1 MSLGVFLRE
10 NWPFLLVGAL
20 LTFLSSFGQT
30 FFISVFAGEIQTTF
44 GLTSGEW
51 GALYATGTLVSGFCM
66 IWAGMLSDRLRVRV
80 LGPAVLVGL
89 AAATLSMAVVPEA
102 AYLPFVIFLLR
113 FFGQGMASH
122 VAIVAMS
129 RWFVATRGRAVSIAG
144 LGFAMG
150 EAFLPIIFVSLL
162 VVADW
167 RVLWVVAAAIPLLLS
182 PVIFRLLKLERSPA
196 ALAEESASLGL
207 DQKHWTRGE
216 VLRSPL
222 FWLIL
227 PFLLA
232 PPAFSTSFFFLQVH
246 LAEVKGWSHT
256 ALVALFPVFT
266 VAAIAGALSSG
277 WIVDRIGSARLIP
290 FIQLPMAAGFL
301 VIASTG
307 SLGATAIAMSLMGL
321 SQGMVS
327 TVPNVFW
334 AEFFGTRHIGSVKA
348 MATAVMVIGSAIGPW
363 ITGVFIDRGVMF
375 PEQMPLIAGYF
386 AFAAILVL
394 IGVSRAAPRLTP
406 AT

>member
-10 NWPFLLVGAL
+10 NWPFLLVGVL

-30 FFISVFAGEIQTTF
+30 FFISVFAGEIQSTF
-44 GLTSGEW
+44 NLTSGEW
-51 GALYATGTLVSGFCM
+51 GALYATGTLVSGLLM
-66 IWAGMLSDRLRVRV
+66 IWAGMLSDKLRVRV

-89 AAATLSMAVVPEA
+89 AAATLTMAVVPEA

-144 LGFAMG
+144 VGFAMG
-150 EAFLPIIFVSLL
+150 EAFLPMIFVSLL

-167 RVLWVVAAAIPLLLS
+167 RVLWIVAAAIPLLLS
-182 PVIFRLLKLERSPA
+182 PVIYRLLKLERSPA
-196 ALAEESASLGL
+196 ALAEESLALGL
-207 DQKHWTRGE
+207 DGRHWTRGE
-216 VLRSPL
+216 VLKSPL
-222 FWLIL
+222 FWMIL
-227 PFLLA
+227 PFLIG

-256 ALVALFPVFT
+256 SLVALFPVFT
-266 VAAIAGALSSG
+266 IFGIIGGLSSG
-277 WIVDRIGSARLIP
+277 WVVDRIGSARLIP

-301 VIASTG
+301 VISMTG
-307 SLGATAIAMSLMGL
+307 SIGATAVAMGLMGL

-348 MATAVMVIGSAIGPW
+348 MATAVMVMGSAFGPW
-363 ITGVFIDRGVMF
+363 ITGVFIDRGMQF
-375 PEQMPLIAGYF
+375 PEQMPFIATYF
-386 AFAAILVL
+386 TIAAILVL
-394 IGVSRAAPRLTP
+394 IAVTRAAPRLTP
-406 AT
+406 AP

>member
-1 MSLGVFLRE
+1 MSLAVFLRE

-51 GALYATGTLVSGFCM
+51 GGLYATGTLVSGFCM

-144 LGFAMG
+144 LGFALG

-167 RVLWVVAAAIPLLLS
+167 RVLWIVAAAIPLLLS

-196 ALAEESASLGL
+196 ALAEDNASLGL

-216 VLRSPL
+216 VLKSPL
-222 FWLIL
+222 FWMIL
-227 PFLLA
+227 PFLVA

-266 VAAIAGALSSG
+266 FLAIGGALTSG
-277 WIVDRIGSARLIP
+277 WIVDRVGSARLIP

-307 SLGATAIAMSLMGL
+307 SLGATAIAMALMGL

-363 ITGVFIDRGVMF
+363 ITGVFIDRGMPF
-375 PEQMPLIAGYF
+375 PEQMPYIAGYF

-394 IGVSRAAPRLTP
+394 IGVSRAAPRLAPTP
-406 AT
+406 